1 MSQFGMFAMDTD
13 GEVVSVAMEEDREQS
28 MDCSDVSQSD
38 EGQGSVSSNDTSFDD
53 VHEIHRAKSKVLWA
67 RFNDPAPKVEVSES
81 LFPRLKLP
89 AIVPSSNT
97 NSLPLSYRE
106 YHCRLSSRRTKTNFL
121 VGINVSEMGEF
132 SRISAGAHCQIF
144 ASVFRH
150 QRVAVKAVL
159 PDMIHNPVAMDEF
172 NFEIEILARMSHTN
186 ICEAIGCGA
195 GVGGDGF
202 CVPFFVME
210 QVKPL
215 SSCFNLKGNCPSQ
228 FTFDHILYLAKGLA
242 SALYYLHE
250 ELFYDAMV
258 IHRDIKVG

>member
-1 MSQFGMFAMDTD
+1 MSQYQMFAMDTD
-13 GEVVSVAMEEDREQS
+13 VEAYALEERDES

-38 EGQGSVSSNDTSFDD
+38 EGIGSVSSNDLQSFD
-53 VHEIHRAKSKVLWA
+53 EEEYQEKRSKFLWA
-67 RFNDPAPKVEVSES
+67 RFNDPAPKVEVAES
-81 LFPRLKLP
+81 LPRLKLP
-89 AIVPSSNT
+89 AIVPSSHT
-97 NSLPLSYRE
+97 NNVVLSYRE
-106 YHCRLSSRRTKTNFL
+106 YNCRLSSRRTKSNFL
-121 VGINVSEMGEF
+121 VGINVAEMGEF
-132 SRISAGAHCQIF
+132 SRISAGTHCQIF
-144 ASVFRH
+144 ASVLRN
-150 QRVAVKAVL
+150 QRVAVKSVL

-195 GVGGDGF
+195 GVGSDGF

-210 QVKPL
+210 QVKPM
-215 SSCFNLKGNCPSQ
+215 SSCFNLQGNGSSQ

-258 IHRDIKVG
+258 IHRDIKVCYD